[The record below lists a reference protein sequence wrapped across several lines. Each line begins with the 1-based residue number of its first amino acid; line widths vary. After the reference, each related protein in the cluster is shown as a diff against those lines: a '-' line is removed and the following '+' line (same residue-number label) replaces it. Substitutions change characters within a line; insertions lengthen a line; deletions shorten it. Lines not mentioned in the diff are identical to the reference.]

1 MSKEKL
7 GKPEIR
13 NKKKCSIC
21 GTQKGVIKKYG
32 LNICRRCF
40 KHNAE
45 KIGFKKF
52 D

>member
-1 MSKEKL
+1 MSKQKL

-13 NKKKCSIC
+13 NKKKCNIC
-21 GTQKGVIKKYG
+21 KTQKGVLTKYG

-45 KIGFKKF
+45 KIGFKKY